1 MIELTQNQGK
11 DRATSSS
18 DAFQIEANGSTIV
31 RACEDLLFVTRSL
44 KEAWILGQ
52 AQPIKEDED
61 DAESTNERADR
72 LLEAILDKRVDDT
85 ATNNE

>member
-1 MIELTQNQGK
+1 M
-11 DRATSSS
+11 
-18 DAFQIEANGSTIV
+18 

-61 DAESTNERADR
+61 DTESTNERADR
-72 LLEAILDKRVDDT
+72 LLDAILDKRLDDAT
-85 ATNNE
+85 ATNNA